1 MSKKAFL
8 QAVYISNLRKLRSR
22 IMNNNRSYDSA
33 AGPELLEEC
42 RPMGGC
48 KDGVIICL

>member
-1 MSKKAFL
+1 
-8 QAVYISNLRKLRSR
+8 
-22 IMNNNRSYDSA
+22 MNNNLPYDSA